1 VLVDRASTGQH
12 LPGVHVAIRMNA
24 ALPAALIPALLGAG
38 VTLFVTYLVNVA
50 NADRQRQQF
59 EHERHERNRERLTQ
73 MRRELY
79 SEALGE
85 LNKLHLHLLRM
96 PNIDVEQEGLGDG
109 MHSFF
114 LIASKIMLVAEP
126 ATVQLV
132 SALSHQYGLFS
143 LQMMDRLVPLAAARA
158 DHERAVRIRDAAKE
172 KVEHMGPRVEELSRV
187 HGPSAHEVT
196 SFQRLLQNERSLF
209 TSYKQ
214 VALDTE
220 ERFAALKQAYD
231 SDVMQMILGNAA
243 NQLKLLTAL
252 RSDLGIQGDV
262 VALEAMTAAQVAEL
276 SGTLDQLMQKYRL
289 SIALPAT
296 T

>member
-1 VLVDRASTGQH
+1 
-12 LPGVHVAIRMNA
+12 MNA

-59 EHERHERNRERLTQ
+59 EHERRERNRERLTQ

-109 MHSFF
+109 MQSFY

-132 SALSHQYGLFS
+132 SELSHHYGLFS
-143 LQMMDRLVPLAAARA
+143 LRMMDRIVPLAELRA
-158 DHERAVRIRDAAKE
+158 DHERAVRIRDAARE
-172 KVEHMGPRVEELSRV
+172 KAEHMAARAEELSRV

-196 SFQRLLQNERSLF
+196 SFQRLLQNERSLW
-209 TSYKQ
+209 TSYTQ
-214 VALDTE
+214 VAFDTE
-220 ERFAALKQAYD
+220 GRFAALKQAYD
-231 SDVMQMILGNAA
+231 SDVMQMIMGNAA

-289 SIALPAT
+289 SSALPAT